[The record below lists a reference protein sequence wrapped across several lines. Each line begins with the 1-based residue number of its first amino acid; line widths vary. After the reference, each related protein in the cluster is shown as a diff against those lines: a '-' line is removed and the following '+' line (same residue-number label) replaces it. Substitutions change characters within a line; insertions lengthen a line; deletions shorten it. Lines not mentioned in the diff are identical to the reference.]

1 MKLRLLIFSALV
13 AGFGLWRLVGVQALD
28 SQAAKAQPGLA
39 RATFAGGCF
48 WCMEPPFEKI
58 PGVQSV
64 TSGYAGGRVKN
75 PSYEAVSAG
84 GTGHAEVVQ
93 VAYDPSR
100 VSYEQLL
107 EVFWRNVDPTDKGGQ
122 FCDRGNQYR
131 TAIFSEGESQK
142 QAATESKAALESSGV
157 LGKPIVTE
165 VVPLDAFYPAE
176 AYHQD
181 FYKKDPLRYHSY
193 RAGCGRDQRL
203 AQLWGKVPPK
213 TVAAPKVG
221 AMKGW
226 TSVKDGSFTKPSKE
240 ELRKTLT
247 PVQYQVT
254 QESGTEYAFRNEF
267 WNNHEAGDLRGCR
280 LGRAALLLARQVRLG
295 HRLAE
300 LHAAARGR
308 ERVGPH
314 RRFARDAAQRGAL
327 EERRLA
333 PRPRLRRRPEA
344 DRPSLLHQLGVASLR
359 AGREARGRGLRRV
372 QGALRAGGGQGAEVG
387 RSRPAPHNR

>member
-1 MKLRLLIFSALV
+1 
-13 AGFGLWRLVGVQALD
+13 
-28 SQAAKAQPGLA
+28 
-39 RATFAGGCF
+39 
-48 WCMEPPFEKI
+48 
-58 PGVQSV
+58 
-64 TSGYAGGRVKN
+64 
-75 PSYEAVSAG
+75 
-84 GTGHAEVVQ
+84 VVQ

-213 TVAAPKVG
+213 TVAAPKLG

-240 ELRKTLT
+240 ELRKTLN

-267 WNNHEAGDLRGCR
+267 WNNHEAGIYVDVVSGEPLFSSLDKFDSGTGWPSFTRPLVAGNVSARTDASHGMLRSE
-280 LGRAALLLARQVRLG
+280 VRSKNADSHLG
-295 HRLAE
+295 H
-300 LHAAARGR
+300 
-308 ERVGPH
+308 VFDDGPKPT
-314 RRFARDAAQRGAL
+314 G
-327 EERRLA
+327 
-333 PRPRLRRRPEA
+333 LRYCIN
-344 DRPSLLHQLGVASLR
+344 SASLR
-359 AGREARGRGLRRV
+359 FVPVAKLEEEGYGEYKVLFEQAAAKA
-372 QGALRAGGGQGAEVG
+372 QK
-387 RSRPAPHNR
+387 

>member
-13 AGFGLWRLVGVQALD
+13 AGFGLWRLVGVQALE

-75 PSYEAVSAG
+75 PSYEAVSSG

-107 EVFWRNVDPTDKGGQ
+107 EVFWRNVDPTDGGGQ

-131 TAIFSEGESQK
+131 TAIFYEGESQK

-240 ELRKTLT
+240 ELRKTLN

-267 WNNHEAGDLRGCR
+267 WNNHEAGIYVDVVSGEPLFSSLDKFDSGTGWPSFTRPLVAGNVSARTDASHGMLRSE
-280 LGRAALLLARQVRLG
+280 VRSKNADSHLG
-295 HRLAE
+295 H
-300 LHAAARGR
+300 
-308 ERVGPH
+308 VFDDGPKPT
-314 RRFARDAAQRGAL
+314 G
-327 EERRLA
+327 
-333 PRPRLRRRPEA
+333 LRYCIN
-344 DRPSLLHQLGVASLR
+344 SASLR
-359 AGREARGRGLRRV
+359 FVPVAKLEEEGYGEYKVIFEQAAAKA
-372 QGALRAGGGQGAEVG
+372 QK
-387 RSRPAPHNR
+387 

>member
-1 MKLRLLIFSALV
+1 MKLRLTVFSTLLAAGALWV
-13 AGFGLWRLVGVQALD
+13 IAGAQAREAK
-28 SQAAKAQPGLA
+28 AAKTQPGLA

-75 PSYEAVSAG
+75 PSYEAVSSG
-84 GTGHAEVVQ
+84 GTGHAESVQ

-181 FYKKDPLRYHSY
+181 FYKKDPLRYNSY

-213 TVAAPKVG
+213 TVAAQKLG

-240 ELRKTLT
+240 ELRKTLN

-267 WNNHEAGDLRGCR
+267 WNNHEAGIYVDVVSGEPLFSSLDKFDSGTGWPSFTRPLVAGNVSARTDASHGMLRSE
-280 LGRAALLLARQVRLG
+280 VRSKNADSHLG
-295 HRLAE
+295 H
-300 LHAAARGR
+300 
-308 ERVGPH
+308 VFDDGPKPT
-314 RRFARDAAQRGAL
+314 G
-327 EERRLA
+327 
-333 PRPRLRRRPEA
+333 LRYCIN
-344 DRPSLLHQLGVASLR
+344 SASLR
-359 AGREARGRGLRRV
+359 FVPVAKLEEEGYGEYKVLFEQAAAKA
-372 QGALRAGGGQGAEVG
+372 QK
-387 RSRPAPHNR
+387 